1 MSMSDPQQQ
10 NFLEIGIRYAREG
23 QKDLAA
29 KALAQAVQ
37 ADPGSPQAWYWLGQV
52 IDDPEKKAYCLKK
65 AKELSKPVLPPQSPA
80 PQPVKPSAFLMEETP
95 AAYSPKHQRLP
106 ASMPPLPIEKPASV
120 RPLPKSHAASSPSA
134 NKVPE
139 EEKPRFRVETLLIV
153 ILIVMIV
160 ALIPFG
166 YRYFTHRSNSTLPF
180 GPTYTLPPSQ
190 VPSPTAT
197 LTITPIPTNTA
208 TPIPTAT
215 KDLQT
220 RMQSVQVEMDT
231 ANSEIDSGD
240 YPNAILDLN
249 HIIERIPDYARA
261 YYLRGYSYFKSKDNL
276 NDEGVYL
283 DDLQKAINDFNIAIS
298 LDPTA
303 YKYFQ
308 FRSYSIEDYGNELI
322 STADKNAML
331 EAAMD
336 DINTAKNLY
345 APKVDVSIEIS
356 IAEINNY
363 MGNCKEALSHLN
375 EVAAMQDLTDDQ
387 VENIKEDQM
396 RSYLCLG
403 NSQKGL
409 EVFHSL
415 RDCDSECYVYNDSL
429 LLYESG
435 NISEALNVLNK
446 SIENSP
452 TYGGGRYYVR
462 ALIEVDNGEYDKA
475 YEDLYYGAGNT
486 WGRNGL
492 YWLLQALISYN
503 NEETDYG
510 DYYMNFAAISADPL
524 LGPKIN
530 QRIQEE
536 MKKHDIKIIE
546 YTPDPLTIRTP
557 MVTPRPGEATPT
569 FMPTLD
575 PSLLSTLEGPVS

>member
-10 NFLEIGIRYAREG
+10 NFLEIGIRFAREG
-23 QKDLAA
+23 QKDLAS

-37 ADPGSPQAWYWLGQV
+37 ANPGSPQAWYWLGQV

-65 AKELSKPVLPPQSPA
+65 AKELSKAILPPQPA
-80 PQPVKPSAFLMEETP
+80 VPQPVKPSAFLMDESP
-95 AAYSPKHQRLP
+95 AAYSPKPQRFP
-106 ASMPPLPIEKPASV
+106 SSMPPLPIEKPAPV
-120 RPLPKSHAASSPSA
+120 RSLPNSHTASPPSA
-134 NKVPE
+134 IETPE
-139 EEKPRFRVETLLIV
+139 EEKPHFRIETLLIIVLV
-153 ILIVMIV
+153 IMVIV
-160 ALIPFG
+160 LIPFG

-180 GPTYTLPPSQ
+180 GPTYTLTPSQ

-240 YPNAILDLN
+240 YQNAILDLN
-249 HIIERIPDYARA
+249 DIIERVPDYARA
-261 YYLRGYSYFKSKDNL
+261 YYLRGYSYFKSKDHL
-276 NDEGVYL
+276 HDESVYF
-283 DDLQKAINDFNIAIS
+283 DVLQKAINDFNIAIS

-308 FRSYSIEDYGNELI
+308 FRSFSIEDYGLELI
-322 STADKNAML
+322 STTDKNAMM

-336 DINTAKNLY
+336 DMNTAKNLY
-345 APKVDVSIEIS
+345 APKVDAGIETSIS
-356 IAEINNY
+356 EINNE
-363 MGNCKEALSHLN
+363 MGNCEEALTHLN
-375 EVAAMQDLTDDQ
+375 ELENMQDLTDDQ
-387 VENIKEDQM
+387 KEYIKEGKLV
-396 RSYLCLG
+396 SYVCLG
-403 NSQKGL
+403 EYQKGL
-409 EVFHSL
+409 EIFDSIHGCDA
-415 RDCDSECYVYNDSL
+415 DCFVYYESI

-435 NISEALNVLNK
+435 NSNKALNVLNE
-446 SIENSP
+446 SIEASP
-452 TYGGGRYYVR
+452 DYGGSRYYMK
-462 ALIEVDNGEYDKA
+462 ALIEIDNGDYDQA

-486 WGRNGL
+486 WTRDGIF
-492 YWLLQALISYN
+492 WLVQALIYYN
-503 NEETDYG
+503 ADETDLG
-510 DYYMNFAAISADPL
+510 DYYMNYAAISMDPL

-530 QRIQEE
+530 QRILDE
-536 MKKHDIKIIE
+536 MDKHGISKIE
-546 YTPDPLTIRTP
+546 YTPDPLTVRTP
-557 MVTPRPGEATPT
+557 MMTPRPGEVTPT

>member
-1 MSMSDPQQQ
+1 MSNPQQQ
-10 NFLEIGIRYAREG
+10 QFLEIGIRYAREG

-29 KALAQAVQ
+29 RALAQAVQ
-37 ADPGSPQAWYWLGQV
+37 ADPLSAQAWYWLAQV
-52 IDDPEKKAYCLKK
+52 IDDAEKKAFCLKK
-65 AKELSKPVLPPQSPA
+65 AKDLSKPVLPPQPA
-80 PQPVKPSAFLMEETP
+80 VPQPVKSSAFLMDEMP
-95 AAYSPKHQRLP
+95 AIIPPKPQQFP
-106 ASMPPLPIEKPASV
+106 ASMPPLPVQKPDPVRPVSNSRASTSPASAEA
-120 RPLPKSHAASSPSA
+120 PD
-134 NKVPE
+134 
-139 EEKPRFRVETLLIV
+139 EEKPRFRIETVLIV

-160 ALIPFG
+160 VLIPFG
-166 YRYFTHRSNSTLPF
+166 YRYFSHRSNSTLPF
-180 GPTYTLPPSQ
+180 GPTYTMTPSQ

-249 HIIERIPDYARA
+249 HIIERVPDYARA
-261 YYLRGYSYFKSKDNL
+261 YYLRGYSYFKSKDHL

-308 FRSYSIEDYGNELI
+308 FRSFSIEDYGNELI

-331 EAAMD
+331 ELAMD
-336 DINTAKNLY
+336 DMNTARNLY
-345 APKVDVSIEIS
+345 APKVDVGIETS
-356 IAEINNY
+356 IAEINND
-363 MGNCKEALSHLN
+363 MGNCEEALLHIN
-375 EVAAMQDLTDDQ
+375 EVAAMPGLTDDQ
-387 VENIKEDQM
+387 IEYIKEDQM

-409 EVFHSL
+409 DVLHSL
-415 RDCDSECYVYNDSL
+415 KDCDSECYDYTESL

-435 NISEALNVLNK
+435 NINEALNVLNE
-446 SIENSP
+446 SIENFP
-452 TYGGGRYYVR
+452 NYGGGRYYVR
-462 ALIEVDNGEYDKA
+462 ALIEVDNEEYDKA

-492 YWLLQALISYN
+492 YWLVQALIYYN
-503 NEETDYG
+503 DEETDYG
-510 DYYMNFAAISADPL
+510 DYFMNFAAISTDPL

-530 QRIQEE
+530 QRIQDE
-536 MKKHDIKIIE
+536 MKKHGINNIE
-546 YTPDPLTIRTP
+546 YTPEPLTIRTP
-557 MVTPRPGEATPT
+557 MVTPRPGEVTPT